1 MPATRRVTR
10 PKSPTYLPAN
20 SFHRGYI
27 TQNLNKLQLIQTAAG
42 PTGENTSNCC
52 QKAASPFT
60 TYFKILIIY
69 LEELCQRGFYIY
81 INNCFYNIL
90 LTVASFLLLI
100 ACQRLC
106 SLFRR
111 ALYE

>member
-52 QKAASPFT
+52 QKAASRFT

-69 LEELCQRGFYIY
+69 LEELCQSYDIEGFIYTVYIY
-81 INNCFYNIL
+81 IIFFFIIIFY
-90 LTVASFLLLI
+90 
-100 ACQRLC
+100 
-106 SLFRR
+106 
-111 ALYE
+111 